1 MKKYKYMLIILM
13 LFLPTFVNA
22 EYELERQDIY
32 DYKEFFDELYPVEE
46 EDVEISDVSSDAYW
60 WPIGSVDKTTSNG
73 KEFAL
78 GEPEATVITSYFGYR
93 DAVYDSSGNQIS
105 GGKGHGALDIANM
118 TGVGTT
124 NIIAAKAGVVVYP
137 TASDPTNCADGGSY
151 SCGGGYGNY
160 VIIQHT
166 DGNYT
171 LYGHLANNSI
181 TVKAGD
187 SVEQGQVIAKMGTS
201 GNSTGTHL
209 HFEIRVAE
217 NTQTAR
223 VDPLEYVSMENPR
236 PKPSATSTSLFEF
249 IKTLEGTGP
258 TNGDNYV
265 AYSIGDGVISIG
277 MGVTWENNI
286 ARFKKHGITSM
297 SIGTEVSKTIVDAIA
312 LEVMED
318 GRNQIKSTLSSE
330 QINLKE
336 YQIDALVSRRYN
348 TGNIAGFCS
357 AYKKYGETEAL
368 YDNYMSTPVTD
379 GYGNFYPGLVTRR
392 KTEWNL
398 FKTGDYSIGG

>member
-1 MKKYKYMLIILM
+1 MKKYKYLIIIFL

-46 EDVEISDVSSDAYW
+46 ENIEISDVSSDAYW
-60 WPIGSVDKTTSNG
+60 WPIGSTNTTESNG
-73 KEFAL
+73 KIFAM
-78 GEPEATVITSYFGYR
+78 ENPEDTVITSYFGYR
-93 DAVYDSSGNQIS
+93 DAVIDSSGNQIS

-137 TASDPTNCADGGSY
+137 TLSDPTNCVDGGSY

-171 LYGHLANNSI
+171 LYGHLASNSI

-187 SVEQGQVIAKMGTS
+187 SVAQGQVIAKMGTS

-209 HFEIRVAE
+209 HFEVRVAE
-217 NTQTAR
+217 NTQAAK
-223 VDPLEYVSMENPR
+223 VDPLTFVSMENPR
-236 PKPSATSTSLFEF
+236 PKPSVSSGKLSEF
-249 IKTLEGTGP
+249 IAYFEGTGP

-265 AYSIGDGVISIG
+265 AYDGGDGVTTIG
-277 MGVTWENNI
+277 KGVVWEYNME
-286 ARFKKHGITSM
+286 RFKKRGINSVAP
-297 SIGTEVSKTIVDAIA
+297 GTEVSKKIVDDIK
-312 LEVMED
+312 EEIIEEKT
-318 GRNQIKSTLSSE
+318 NSIKSILSSNG
-330 QINLKE
+330 ITLKN
-336 YQIDALVSRRYN
+336 YQVDALVSRMYN
-348 TGNIAGFCS
+348 TGNIDGFSS
-357 AYKKYGETEAL
+357 AYKQYGETDAL
-368 YDNYMSTPVTD
+368 YDNYMSSPIM
-379 GYGNFYPGLVTRR
+379 PGSIFEEGLRR
-392 KTEWNL
+392 RRQAEWNL
-398 FKTGDYSIGG
+398 FKTGNYSVGG